1 MGSRGL
7 MPPKLLLKA
16 KTKKCCYNMSNDNN
30 QNLKMSSSDIS
41 VVCKYI
47 YDIYSGK
54 YVEI

>member
-1 MGSRGL
+1 
-7 MPPKLLLKA
+7 
-16 KTKKCCYNMSNDNN
+16 MSNDNN